1 MSTRIEIAPPK
12 GRLGI
17 LIPGLGS
24 VASTFV
30 AGVALAR
37 RGLAEPVGSLTQL
50 QKIRLGKRT
59 DPRDVAIRDLVPLA
73 SLGDMVFAGWDPV
86 ETNAYDAAVAADVVP
101 RNMLDSVK
109 EDMSAVEAAPAAF
122 DASAVKNLKPRRV
135 KTGRHRA
142 VVDQLRDDI
151 RRFRTTLGADRLV
164 MCLVASTEAHLDATP
179 ALASLGALEKA
190 LDANDPSIR
199 PSLLYAYAALQ
210 EGVPFVNGTP
220 NVCSDAPAIIE
231 LAVEKRLPVA
241 GKDLKTGQTMIKTVL
256 APALQARM
264 LGLRGWYSTNILGN
278 RDGEVLDDPGSFR
291 SKEVTKKSVL
301 DGILRSDLYP
311 SLYGDYFH
319 KVRIDYYPPRGDQKE
334 GWDNIDITGWLGMPM
349 QIKVNF
355 LCRDS
360 ILAAP
365 VVLDLVLFLDL
376 ARRAGLS
383 GIQEWLSFYFKSPI
397 AKAGLRVEHD
407 LFIQHL
413 KLTNTLRA
421 LVGEEL
427 LHHTGLDY
435 YEPAFEG
442 I

>member
-1 MSTRIEIAPPK
+1 M
-12 GRLGI
+12 
-17 LIPGLGS
+17 GS
-24 VASTFV
+24 VASTFI

-37 RGLAEPVGSLTQL
+37 RGLAQPIGSLTQL

-59 DPRDVAIRDLVPLA
+59 APRDVAIKDLVPLA
-73 SLGDMVFAGWDPV
+73 PLAEMVFGGWDPV
-86 ETNAYDAAVAADVVP
+86 EENAYEAAVSADVVP
-101 RNMLDSVK
+101 REMLEKVR
-109 EDMSAVEAAPAAF
+109 EELRAVEVWPAAF
-122 DASAVKNLKPRRV
+122 DPQAVKNLKATRV
-135 KTGRHRA
+135 KKGSHRE
-142 VVDQLRDDI
+142 VIEQLREDI
-151 RRFRTTLGADRLV
+151 RRFKQTSGAERLV
-164 MCLVASTEAHLDATP
+164 MCLVASTEAHLERAAATASLAALESALSANDAT
-179 ALASLGALEKA
+179 
-190 LDANDPSIR
+190 IR
-199 PSLLYAYAALQ
+199 PALLYAYAALQ

-220 NVCSDAPAIIE
+220 NLSSDAPAILE
-231 LAVEKRLPVA
+231 LAIEKRLPIA

-256 APALQARM
+256 APAFQARM

-278 RDGEVLDDPGSFR
+278 RDGEVLDDPGSFK

-311 SLYGDYFH
+311 ELYGDYFH
-319 KVRIDYYPPRGDQKE
+319 KVRIDYYPPRGDAKE

-365 VVLDLVLFLDL
+365 VVLDLVIFMDL
-376 ARRAGLS
+376 AQRAGLV
-383 GIQEWLSFYFKSPI
+383 GIQEWLSFYFKSPL
-397 AKAGLRVEHD
+397 AKPGLRVEHD
-407 LFIQHL
+407 LFVQHL
-413 KLTNTLRA
+413 KLANTLRA

>member
-1 MSTRIEIAPPK
+1 MVNKPKIAPAQ
-12 GRLGI
+12 GRLGV
-17 LIPGLGS
+17 LIPGMGS
-24 VASTFV
+24 VASTFI

-37 RGLAEPVGSLTQL
+37 KGIAPPIGSLTQL
-50 QKIRLGKRT
+50 QKLRLGKRT
-59 DPRDVAIRDLVPLA
+59 SPREVAIKDLVPLA
-73 SLGDMVFAGWDPV
+73 NLSDMVFGGWDPV
-86 ETNAYDAAVAADVVP
+86 ESNAYEAAVSADVVP
-101 RNMLDSVK
+101 RELLDQVKADLDSV
-109 EDMSAVEAAPAAF
+109 AVWPAAF
-122 DASAVKNLKPRRV
+122 RGEAVRRIEP
-135 KTGRHRA
+135 KRIKKGGHRE
-142 VVDQLRDDI
+142 VVDQLREDI
-151 RRFRTTLGADRLV
+151 RKFKQTSGADRLV
-164 MCLVASTEAHLDATP
+164 MCLIASTEAHDEPTA
-179 ALASLGALEKA
+179 ALESLANLEKA
-190 LDANDPSIR
+190 LEKNDPKIN
-199 PSLLYAYAALQ
+199 PALLYAKAALE

-220 NVCSDAPAIIE
+220 NVSSDAPAIQE
-231 LAVEKRLPVA
+231 LAHEKRLPIA
-241 GKDLKTGQTMIKTVL
+241 GKDLKTGQTMMKTVL
-256 APALQARM
+256 APAFQARM

-278 RDGEVLDDPGSFR
+278 RDGEVLDDPANFK

-311 SLYGDYFH
+311 QLYGDYYH
-319 KVRIDYYPPRGDQKE
+319 KVRIDYYPPRGDAKE

-365 VVLDLVLFLDL
+365 VVLDLVLLLDL

-383 GIQEWLSFYFKSPI
+383 GIQEWLSFYFKSPL
-397 AKAGLRVEHD
+397 ALPGLRAEHD
-407 LFIQHL
+407 LFVQHL
-413 KLTNTLRA
+413 KLTNTLRL

>member
-1 MSTRIEIAPPK
+1 MDRISIAPTR
-12 GRLGI
+12 GRLGV
-17 LIPGLGS
+17 LIPGMGS

-37 RGLAEPVGSLTQL
+37 RGLAQPIGSLTQL
-50 QKIRLGKRT
+50 QKLRLGKRT
-59 DPRDVAIRDLVPLA
+59 SPREVAIKDLVPLA
-73 SLGDMVFAGWDPV
+73 SLDDMVFGGWDPL
-86 ETNAYDAAVAADVVP
+86 ETNAYDAAIAADVVP
-101 RNMLDSVK
+101 GNMLESVK
-109 EDMSAVEAAPAAF
+109 EDLKAVEVWPAAF
-122 DASAVKNLKPRRV
+122 NGDAVKNIKPRHT
-135 KTGRHRA
+135 KKGHHLA

-151 RRFRTTLGADRLV
+151 RAFQKKSGAERLV
-164 MCLVASTEAHLDATP
+164 MCLIASTEAHLEPTS
-179 ALASLGALEKA
+179 ALADLGAFERA
-190 LDANDPSIR
+190 LKANDASIR

-220 NVCSDAPAIIE
+220 NLSSDAPAIAQ
-231 LAVEKRLPVA
+231 LAGDKRLPIA

-256 APALQARM
+256 APAFQARM

-301 DGILRSDLYP
+301 EGILRSDLYP
-311 SLYGDYFH
+311 ELYGDYFH
-319 KVRIDYYPPRGDQKE
+319 KVRIDYYPPRGDAKE

-365 VVLDLVLFLDL
+365 VVLDLVLFMDL
-376 ARRAGLS
+376 AKRAGLS

-397 AKAGLRVEHD
+397 AKPGLRAEHD
-407 LFIQHL
+407 LFVQHL

>member
-1 MSTRIEIAPPK
+1 MSERISIAPAR
-12 GRLGI
+12 GRLGV
-17 LIPGLGS
+17 LVPGLGS
-24 VASTFV
+24 VASTFI

-59 DPRDVAIRDLVPLA
+59 NPREVAIK
-73 SLGDMVFAGWDPV
+73 DMVFGGWDPV
-86 ETNAYDAAVAADVVP
+86 ESNAFDAAVSADVVP
-101 RNMLDSVK
+101 RALLEPVESDLR
-109 EDMSAVEAAPAAF
+109 AVEAFPAAF
-122 DASAVKNLKPRRV
+122 DGDAVKNIKARRT
-135 KTGRHRA
+135 KKGGHRA

-151 RRFRTTLGADRLV
+151 RRFKQATGADRLV
-164 MCLVASTEAHLDATP
+164 MCLVASTEAHIDPSP
-179 ALASLGALEKA
+179 ALQSLEALEKA
-190 LDANDPSIR
+190 LDANDPAIR
-199 PSLLYAYAALQ
+199 PSLLYAYAGLQ

-220 NVCSDAPAIIE
+220 NVSSDAPAILE
-231 LAVEKRLPVA
+231 LAIEKRIPIA

-256 APALQARM
+256 APAFQARM

-319 KVRIDYYPPRGDQKE
+319 KVRIDYYPPRGDAKE
-334 GWDNIDITGWLGMPM
+334 GWDNIDIVGWLGMPM

-365 VVLDLVLFLDL
+365 VVLDLVLFMDL
-376 ARRAGLS
+376 AHRAGLS
-383 GIQEWLSFYFKSPI
+383 GIQEWLSFYFKSPL
-397 AKAGLRVEHD
+397 AKPGLRAEHD
-407 LFIQHL
+407 LFVQHL